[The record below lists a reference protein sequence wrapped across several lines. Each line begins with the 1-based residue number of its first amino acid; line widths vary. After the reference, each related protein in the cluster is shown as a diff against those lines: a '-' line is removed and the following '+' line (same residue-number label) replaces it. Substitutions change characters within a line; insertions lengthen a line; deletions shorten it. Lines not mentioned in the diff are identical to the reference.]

1 STMARVDADDN
12 YAVLLRFANGAIGS
26 IHVTATAA
34 FEGDEEITLSGSRG
48 TLRIREGRLFGAQV
62 GEQTLTEMSLGETH
76 DDLPEFD
83 HYLVRPT
90 ALLQRSWVRAIRRG
104 EPIATSFAD
113 GVKVQELLDAVARSS
128 QQGRWIDTS
137 GARWPMG

>member
-1 STMARVDADDN
+1 
-12 YAVLLRFANGAIGS
+12 
-26 IHVTATAA
+26 
-34 FEGDEEITLSGSRG
+34 
-48 TLRIREGRLFGAQV
+48 
-62 GEQTLTEMSLGETH
+62 
-76 DDLPEFD
+76 
-83 HYLVRPT
+83 
-90 ALLQRSWVRAIRRG
+90 VRAIRLG